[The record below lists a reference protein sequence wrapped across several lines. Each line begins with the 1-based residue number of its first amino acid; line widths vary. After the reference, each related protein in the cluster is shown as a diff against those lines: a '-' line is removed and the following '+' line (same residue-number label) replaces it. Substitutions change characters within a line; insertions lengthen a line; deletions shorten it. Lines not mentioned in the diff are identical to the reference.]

1 MLKEADN
8 PEEKP
13 EEEKDEPTDD
23 QENPAHSRRVSLCVS
38 PNLGVYH
45 KVDIIIV
52 FIFLYVGTSSVV
64 YGNYLTVVVRYFL
77 LTIGFP

>member
-13 EEEKDEPTDD
+13 EEEEKDEPTDD

-38 PNLGVYH
+38 PNSRSL
-45 KVDIIIV
+45 
-52 FIFLYVGTSSVV
+52 
-64 YGNYLTVVVRYFL
+64 
-77 LTIGFP
+77 P